1 MPHATPVAPQGHW
14 GRRDRPRPPRWRGW
28 VVCGRTGQAQTRPGS
43 GPLTQPG
50 AESGVVWAPAR
61 PPRAPGGRGVTP
73 QAPGAGGLRW
83 GVRNAARRPT
93 SASIDLGEAISPL
106 AVAGFLGAF
115 LLGTKNPVP
124 ACPPSEV
131 TATLAAA
138 AIRREATSLRIAAA
152 ARVAVTS
159 EGVHAETGFLV
170 PNKKAPRNPA
180 TASGEMAS
188 PRSMLADVGRLA
200 AVLTRHR
207 SPPAPE
213 ALWGHAPPTWRP
225 GGACRR
231 PNHADSAPGW
241 VRGPGRCSA
250 CVATYDP
257 PAQPRRIWA
266 VLTPPGAL
274 RGHWSGVG
282 HVGVPQGA
290 RKSLFLQIPPE
301 SVGLIRKPPRGA
313 S

>member
-1 MPHATPVAPQGHW
+1 MAAP
-14 GRRDRPRPPRWRGW
+14 
-28 VVCGRTGQAQTRPGS
+28 
-43 GPLTQPG
+43 
-50 AESGVVWAPAR
+50 
-61 PPRAPGGRGVTP
+61 
-73 QAPGAGGLRW
+73 
-83 GVRNAARRPT
+83 
-93 SASIDLGEAISPL
+93 
-106 AVAGFLGAF
+106 
-115 LLGTKNPVP
+115 
-124 ACPPSEV
+124 
-131 TATLAAA
+131 
-138 AIRREATSLRIAAA
+138 
-152 ARVAVTS
+152 ARVAVTQ
-159 EGVHAETGFLV
+159 GVHAETGFLV

-200 AVLTRHR
+200 AVLTLHR
-207 SPPAPE
+207 SPPAPG

-257 PAQPRRIWA
+257 PAQPRRMWA

-290 RKSLFLQIPPE
+290 RKSLNLQIPPE
-301 SVGLIRKPPRGA
+301 SVGLIRKPPNADRNSDARRWGAGGGSQAGMGRLWWCPYTARGLFRFRA
-313 S
+313 FLSWPTVDAGRKRSVGTGVGIPRSQVPPPVRLREGYPAATARCDGSARAF

>member
-1 MPHATPVAPQGHW
+1 M
-14 GRRDRPRPPRWRGW
+14 
-28 VVCGRTGQAQTRPGS
+28 
-43 GPLTQPG
+43 
-50 AESGVVWAPAR
+50 
-61 PPRAPGGRGVTP
+61 
-73 QAPGAGGLRW
+73 
-83 GVRNAARRPT
+83 
-93 SASIDLGEAISPL
+93 
-106 AVAGFLGAF
+106 
-115 LLGTKNPVP
+115 
-124 ACPPSEV
+124 
-131 TATLAAA
+131 
-138 AIRREATSLRIAAA
+138 
-152 ARVAVTS
+152 TS
-159 EGVHAETGFLV
+159 EGGHAETGFLV
-170 PNKKAPRNPA
+170 PNKKPPRNPA

-188 PRSMLADVGRLA
+188 PRSMPADVGRLA
-200 AVLTRHR
+200 AFLTPHR
-207 SPPAPE
+207 SPPAPG

-290 RKSLFLQIPPE
+290 RKSLNLQIPPE
-301 SVGLIRKPPRGA
+301 SVGLIRKPPLGCCCA
-313 S
+313 LWMA

>member
-115 LLGTKNPVP
+115 LLGTKNPVS
-124 ACPPSEV
+124 ACTPSEV
-131 TATLAAA
+131 TATLPAA

-200 AVLTRHR
+200 AFLTPHR
-207 SPPAPE
+207 SPPAP
-213 ALWGHAPPTWRP
+213 
-225 GGACRR
+225 GAC
-231 PNHADSAPGW
+231 G
-241 VRGPGRCSA
+241 V
-250 CVATYDP
+250 T
-257 PAQPRRIWA
+257 PR
-266 VLTPPGAL
+266 PPGA
-274 RGHWSGVG
+274 RGGRAGAQTTPIRPLAGSEALVG
-282 HVGVPQGA
+282 ARPVWPHTTHPRNRGGYGRSSRPQGPFGVTGVA
-290 RKSLFLQIPPE
+290 WGM
-301 SVGLIRKPPRGA
+301 SVCPREREKA
-313 S
+313 

>member
-1 MPHATPVAPQGHW
+1 M
-14 GRRDRPRPPRWRGW
+14 
-28 VVCGRTGQAQTRPGS
+28 
-43 GPLTQPG
+43 
-50 AESGVVWAPAR
+50 
-61 PPRAPGGRGVTP
+61 
-73 QAPGAGGLRW
+73 
-83 GVRNAARRPT
+83 RNAARRPT

-115 LLGTKNPVP
+115 LLGTKNAVP

-200 AVLTRHR
+200 AFLTPHR
-207 SPPAPE
+207 SPPAPG

-231 PNHADSAPGW
+231 PNHARFGPWLGQRPWSVLGLCGHIRPTRATEADMGGPHAPRGPSGSLEWRGACRCAPGSAKKLIPPNT
-241 VRGPGRCSA
+241 PG
-250 CVATYDP
+250 
-257 PAQPRRIWA
+257 IGWA
-266 VLTPPGAL
+266 NQKTARGAL
-274 RGHWSGVG
+274 TT
-282 HVGVPQGA
+282 
-290 RKSLFLQIPPE
+290 
-301 SVGLIRKPPRGA
+301 GL
-313 S
+313 